1 MGHTNK
7 PTLRALE
14 NRKGTP
20 RQSRGNPKVTPEEP
34 SGNPE
39 GISRQPRGDPMATQA
54 RELYLKTRICI
65 EVFMFKLKSFAQA
78 IMPRRF
84 PQAFRFADALI

>member
-1 MGHTNK
+1 
-7 PTLRALE
+7 
-14 NRKGTP
+14 
-20 RQSRGNPKVTPEEP
+20 
-34 SGNPE
+34 
-39 GISRQPRGDPMATQA
+39 MATQA